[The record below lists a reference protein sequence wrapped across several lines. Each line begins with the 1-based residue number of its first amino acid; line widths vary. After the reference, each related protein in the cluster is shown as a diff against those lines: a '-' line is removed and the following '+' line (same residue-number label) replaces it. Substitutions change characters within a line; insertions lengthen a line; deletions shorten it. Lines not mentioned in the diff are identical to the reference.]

1 MVVMGR
7 VRAPHGLKGWV
18 TIQPFTQELDG
29 LLDYPEWWL
38 RGSDGW
44 KLHRVEEAIVRGATM
59 VARFEGI
66 TDRDVAAALKGRE
79 VAVPRSA
86 MPEAGEGEFY
96 WTDLIGLE
104 VRNREAVSL
113 GRVEKILETGANAV
127 LVVKGEKEV
136 LVPLIQDV
144 LVNVDLGAGQ
154 LTVDWE

>member
-18 TIQPFTQELDG
+18 TIQPFTQEPDG

-38 RGSDGW
+38 GGSDGW
-44 KLHRVEEAIVRGATM
+44 KLHRVAEVIVRGATM

-66 TDRDVAAALKGRE
+66 SDRDVAAALKGRE
-79 VAVPRSA
+79 VAVPRSS
-86 MPEAGEGEFY
+86 MPAAGEGEFY
-96 WTDLIGLE
+96 WADLLGLE
-104 VRNREAVSL
+104 VRNRAAVSL

-144 LVNVDLGAGQ
+144 LVNVDLGAGH

>member
-1 MVVMGR
+1 MIVMGR

-18 TIQPFTQELDG
+18 TIQPFTQEPDG

-38 RGSDGW
+38 GGSDGW
-44 KLHRVEEAIVRGATM
+44 KPYRVAEAIVRGATM

-66 TDRDVAAALKGRE
+66 TDRDIAVALKGRE

-86 MPEAGEGEFY
+86 MPAAGEGEFY
-96 WTDLIGLE
+96 WADLLGLE
-104 VRNREAVSL
+104 VRNREAVLL
-113 GRVEKILETGANAV
+113 GRVERILETGANAV